1 MGEYR
6 MDPKKQ
12 FSKALARW
20 TAIFWFLYMT
30 WLSVVMLMQPGT
42 SLYCVYMGLLVS
54 GVMVLNVYSYTKNSI
69 AEKLVL
75 AMLDK
80 TRIEIGL
87 KNGSM
92 SGTTS
97 EGSEDDPDEA
107 PAEEGDMCG

>member
-80 TRIEIGL
+80 TRIELSLGG
-87 KNGSM
+87 KM
-92 SGTTS
+92 SSTDI
-97 EGSEDDPDEA
+97 EGGEDDPDEA
-107 PAEEGDMCG
+107 PAEEGDADG